1 MLAPICLSLTA
12 RAQQTP
18 GREIAFPLTIQWNKQ
33 KSVTRYRLQIA
44 GDEEFQNV
52 FFDGPVIGEQYIVSG
67 VSAGYYY
74 WRVAAIDSRA
84 AFSWPARV
92 FISGGVVTPV
102 DLAKLAGRGSGARLS
117 PIIINSRNR

>member
-1 MLAPICLSLTA
+1 MLAPNCLSLTA

-18 GREIAFPLTIQWNKQ
+18 GREIAFPLTIQWHKQ
-33 KSVTRYRLQIA
+33 KGVTRYRLQIA
-44 GDEEFQNV
+44 GDDGFQNV
-52 FFDGPVIGEQYIVSG
+52 FFDGPVIGERYIVRG

-84 AFSWPARV
+84 AFSWPMRV

-102 DLAKLAGRGSGARLS
+102 DIAKLSGRGSGTRLS
-117 PIIINSRNR
+117 PILFNSRDR